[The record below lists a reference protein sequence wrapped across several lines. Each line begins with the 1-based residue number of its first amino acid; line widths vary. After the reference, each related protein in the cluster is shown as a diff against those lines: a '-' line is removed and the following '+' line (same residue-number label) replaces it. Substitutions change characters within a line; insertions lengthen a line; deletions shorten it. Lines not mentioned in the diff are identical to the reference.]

1 MGQSVQELQHGP
13 AGAAGSCAHARG
25 PDRES
30 GQKAQRADLGNTG
43 KSFVHPEQE
52 EQAALVRLRRWRRQ
66 RKAQQL
72 LPGEAVASCLRGKRD
87 EYDNGFTG
95 VQVVRDQHGRVHYDG
110 LITCGSV
117 WHCPV
122 CAQKIAEARAAE
134 IRAAVLLHKLRGGC
148 VAMMTQT
155 FPHTIELPL
164 ADSVKRQADALAKFK
179 QSRAYRRAMELS
191 GNKGSIRALEVTYG
205 QNGWHPHFHILL
217 FCKNGPAVRAVP
229 VTCAAGS
236 GAALTADFLIEGSN
250 TWRAACVRN
259 GLPVPSYEHGLRLDD
274 GAQAAK
280 YVSKWGVEDEMT
292 KGHIKHGKK
301 EGQTPFDLLR
311 RVLADKSDKEA
322 ARLFREFAKEFKGA
336 RQLVWS
342 RGLKARFQVEEVDDE
357 EISQRKD
364 DQSLVLGQISLAQW
378 RRVLAVD
385 GRALVL
391 ELARA
396 GWDPVQEYLAGLMK
410 NGEPPPTYEDSEER
424 SCYLVSFKNR
434 AH

>member
-1 MGQSVQELQHGP
+1 MGQSAASLQHAP
-13 AGAAGSCAHARG
+13 IRAGGGLPHAGGAT
-25 PDRES
+25 RES

-179 QSRAYRRAMELS
+179 QCRAYRRAMDLS
-191 GNKGSIRALEVTYG
+191 GNKGSIRALEVTFG
-205 QNGWHPHFHILL
+205 VNGWHPHTHTLFFAMCASAELVRLL
-217 FCKNGPAVRAVP
+217 EELRDAWASAVRRAGLGEINEHGYKIDEDVE
-229 VTCAAGS
+229 AAYLAKWGKERTTERRWTEGDELAKAHLKTGKGKGGKS
-236 GAALTADFLIEGSN
+236 PFELLDAALAGD
-250 TWRAACVRN
+250 V
-259 GLPVPSYEHGLRLDD
+259 
-274 GAQAAK
+274 
-280 YVSKWGVEDEMT
+280 
-292 KGHIKHGKK
+292 
-301 EGQTPFDLLR
+301 
-311 RVLADKSDKEA
+311 KSGD
-322 ARLFREFAKEFKGA
+322 LFREYAKHFKGK
-336 RQLVWS
+336 RQLYWS
-342 RGLKARFQVEEVDDE
+342 PGLREWLAVEEVTDE
-357 EISQRKD
+357 EIAQAKPEKIEVVARLRED
-364 DQSLVLGQISLAQW
+364 DWSLVLSWNARGELLEIAKRHGGAGVDYFLDKLRSRGGGKDDPFYEIGTAWW
-378 RRVLAVD
+378 RKC
-385 GRALVL
+385 G
-391 ELARA
+391 
-396 GWDPVQEYLAGLMK
+396 G
-410 NGEPPPTYEDSEER
+410 
-424 SCYLVSFKNR
+424 
-434 AH
+434 